1 MKISTIKCR
10 VFLTACLSFC
20 LLFSVSTVAQAKNE
34 QFSTKLADSPL
45 SKKQK
50 VVIEKNSVFQ
60 LQLKA
65 LKDPLKHGEYETLKQ
80 LGNLFS
86 RSGHF

>member
-45 SKKQK
+45 SKEQK

-60 LQLKA
+60 LQRKA

-86 RSGHF
+86 RPGHF